1 MVTRKPGSPHFEA
14 MPTRWAVGGGV
25 ALAWL
30 SRYRRLSKDYE
41 ECTEASLQ
49 SAHIAVV
56 FRNWHGN
63 CLVALTNGV
72 D

>member
-1 MVTRKPGSPHFEA
+1 M
-14 MPTRWAVGGGV
+14 GGGA

-56 FRNWHGN
+56 FRNWHGS